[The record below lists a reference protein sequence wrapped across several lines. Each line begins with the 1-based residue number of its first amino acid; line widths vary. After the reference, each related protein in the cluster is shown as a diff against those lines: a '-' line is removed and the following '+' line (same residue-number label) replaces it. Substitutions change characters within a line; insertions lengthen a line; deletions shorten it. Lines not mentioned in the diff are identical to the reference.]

1 MFDETETSTR
11 LLFHEYQLAIQSRTD
26 HLFAGLMVFQWLA
39 SIAAAYWISPLTW
52 AGSSSQPHIH
62 LWAAVMLGGAIT
74 CLPVNFALILPG
86 AVLTRHVVAIGQM
99 LLSALLIHLS
109 GGRIETHFHI
119 FGSLAFLAFYRDWR
133 VLITAAAVTTADHFI
148 RGIYWPFSIF
158 GVLTASPWRPVEH
171 AAWVV
176 FTVIFLAISCVQG
189 TREMW
194 VIAHRQARDEAMNTR
209 LTSLIGRVRE
219 LSVSLMTTA
228 TEIAVASKQQE
239 QTVHDYSASTNEAVA
254 AINEISATSIELLK
268 AMNEVNQIAR
278 RTAQM
283 TSTGKENLAGMDRTM
298 RQLAESTGSIG
309 AKLSVISE
317 RAANINLVVTAITK
331 VADQTNLLSINAAI
345 EAEKAGE
352 YGLGFLVVAREIR
365 RLADQTSVATLD
377 IERMVKEMQYSV
389 SAGVMEMD
397 KFSEQVRQVVHE
409 MQRTGGHLSHIIAD
423 VTGLDEHFEVVTE
436 GMRVQSVGAEQIRVA
451 MLRLSEGANQTSISV
466 HEFNTATDSLR
477 DAVGGLKEEVS
488 RFQADPEAPGQS
500 VQAA

>member
-1 MFDETETSTR
+1 
-11 LLFHEYQLAIQSRTD
+11 
-26 HLFAGLMVFQWLA
+26 
-39 SIAAAYWISPLTW
+39 
-52 AGSSSQPHIH
+52 
-62 LWAAVMLGGAIT
+62 
-74 CLPVNFALILPG
+74 
-86 AVLTRHVVAIGQM
+86 
-99 LLSALLIHLS
+99 
-109 GGRIETHFHI
+109 
-119 FGSLAFLAFYRDWR
+119 
-133 VLITAAAVTTADHFI
+133 
-148 RGIYWPFSIF
+148 
-158 GVLTASPWRPVEH
+158 
-171 AAWVV
+171 
-176 FTVIFLAISCVQG
+176 
-189 TREMW
+189 
-194 VIAHRQARDEAMNTR
+194 
-209 LTSLIGRVRE
+209 
-219 LSVSLMTTA
+219 
-228 TEIAVASKQQE
+228 
-239 QTVHDYSASTNEAVA
+239 
-254 AINEISATSIELLK
+254 
-268 AMNEVNQIAR
+268 
-278 RTAQM
+278 M